1 VAAPTRAGEV
11 AETPPQPRLALA
23 ALAARPLLWPAL
35 LLGALGLGYAGVT
48 GLAALAE
55 PRAPSP
61 WVDPRWFSFEI
72 HQLALIAISLAGVG
86 YGVRGALRALAEL
99 EASGRVSAEEAR
111 ALAAEVL
118 AANRRE
124 LAAVGAGA
132 LVFCVA
138 LSFYPPVWTS
148 GVTPPFFSPWRL
160 WFILRLATT
169 LAVALTW
176 ALTLLRLGTRL
187 AAAAARA
194 PLDLLDARAFDPL
207 VRAAGTNLA
216 LWVAYLALLGF
227 ILVFPSPLELSLL
240 FLALAGLISAAVFV
254 RPLLLIHRVLVATR
268 AREVESAHAAVRR
281 ARGAGGAP
289 APPGALADAL
299 AWEARVAG
307 TRTWPVDAG
316 GLARLGLYAA
326 IGLASWVGAALVERV
341 LGALLG

>member
-1 VAAPTRAGEV
+1 MAAPIGAAQAGEV
-11 AETPPQPRLALA
+11 GGAARSALGALA
-23 ALAARPLLWPAL
+23 ERPLRWPAL
-35 LLGALGLGYAGVT
+35 ALGALGVGYAAVT

-55 PRAPSP
+55 PSAPSP
-61 WVDPRWFSFEI
+61 WADPRWFSFEI
-72 HQLALIAISLAGVG
+72 HQVALIAISLAGIG

-99 EASGRVSAEEAR
+99 EAAGRLPADAAH
-111 ALAAEVL
+111 ALAAQAL
-118 AANRRE
+118 RADRRE

-148 GVTPPFFSPWRL
+148 GVTPPLFSPWRL

-194 PLDLLDARAFDPL
+194 PIDLLDARAFDPL

-268 AREVESAHAAVRR
+268 AREVESAHAAIRR

-299 AWEARVAG
+299 AWEARVAR
-307 TRTWPVDAG
+307 TPTWPVDAG
-316 GLARLGLYAA
+316 GLVRLGLYAA

-341 LGALLG
+341 LGALLA